1 MGIDM
6 DAAVVSAEPQVVHDI
21 AALLRSADEFL
32 LAGHVRPDGDC
43 LGSCLGL
50 FGILEQMGK
59 KVRFFTPGPLPDFL
73 DFLPNYDRIET
84 EIPTTWP
91 STVIYV
97 DSSDPSRV
105 HEDFKPDGA
114 VLINIDHH
122 LSNSHFGRLNWV
134 DTEASAAAE
143 QIYRL
148 ALVLGA
154 DITPEVAT
162 CLFTGILTD
171 SGGFRFSNADEA
183 AFNAAAHL
191 VRCGA
196 RPADIAG
203 FVFENRRPES
213 VRLVGEVYRNLHY
226 EFDGRLV
233 WAEIDQALYR
243 SVGGEMFEPEGLS
256 SDLRGIR
263 GVEVSVLF
271 HETSEGC
278 CRIGLRSKSWVNVS
292 EIATQLGGGGHFN
305 ASGAYIREPY
315 RQVRDRSLA
324 VIREYLARVFATTPA
339 RAG

>member
-1 MGIDM
+1 MKLESCPTGL
-6 DAAVVSAEPQVVHDI
+6 AEAEPLVVHEI
-21 AALLRSADEFL
+21 AALLRREDEFL
-32 LAGHVRPDGDC
+32 IAGHVRPDGDC
-43 LGSCLGL
+43 MGSCLGL

-59 KVRFFTPGPLPDFL
+59 RARFFTPGPLPDFL
-73 DFLPNYDRIET
+73 TFLPNYDRIET
-84 EIPTTWP
+84 DIPQQWP
-91 STVIYV
+91 PVVIYV

-105 HEDFKPDGA
+105 HEDFKPAGA
-114 VLINIDHH
+114 FVVNIDHH
-122 LSNSHFGRLNWV
+122 LSNSQFGQLNWV

-154 DITPEVAT
+154 DITPEIAT

-196 RPADIAG
+196 MPAEIAG
-203 FVFENRRPES
+203 HIYESRKPES
-213 VRLVGEVYRNLHY
+213 VRLIGEVYRSLHY
-226 EFDGRLV
+226 EFDGRFV
-233 WAEIDQALYR
+233 WAEIDQALYK

-263 GVEVSVLF
+263 GVEVSALF
-271 HETSEGC
+271 HETAEGW
-278 CRIGLRSKSWVNVS
+278 CRIGLRSKSSVNVS
-292 EIATQLGGGGHFN
+292 EIATQLGGGGHYN

-315 RQVRDRSLA
+315 QIARDRSLRI
-324 VIREYLARVFATTPA
+324 IREYLGRVFAEPPKS
-339 RAG
+339 